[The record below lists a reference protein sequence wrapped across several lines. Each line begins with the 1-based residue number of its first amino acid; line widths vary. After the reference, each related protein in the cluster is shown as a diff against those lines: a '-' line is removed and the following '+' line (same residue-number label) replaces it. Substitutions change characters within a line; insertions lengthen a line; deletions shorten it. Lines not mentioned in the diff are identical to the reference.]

1 MEITMAI
8 KLGKY
13 DLPRDYRTIELH
25 DQTVEVRV
33 YATSTK
39 SKVRPKM
46 TKSSRTFK
54 RAAMSMGEKRREGF
68 CK

>member
-1 MEITMAI
+1 MHSA

-25 DQTVEVRV
+25 GQTVEVRV

-39 SKVRPKM
+39 NKLRPKM
-46 TKSSRTFK
+46 TKSARKFK
-54 RAAMSMGEKRREGF
+54 RNSMSMAEKRRAGF